1 MFDALI
7 REAATRFG
15 LGDKAPM
22 LVQMLLAYM
31 TNKDTGGLAGFID
44 KFKGAGLG
52 AMASSWLG
60 GNSSAQSVTPSQIE
74 QVLGGSG
81 GLLGMLT
88 SKLGITG
95 PTATSAL
102 SFLLPAVMGKLTPG
116 GSIPTSI
123 PHDVLGFIGSAKNM
137 LAGGVASAAGA
148 ASAGAHAAGDVAKS
162 AGGGLMKWLPWI
174 VAAAAALFLLNYCSK
189 PAVDA
194 TKKAVEITKDAAVAT
209 GTAATAAAGSVV
221 DSTKTAVGAAADA
234 TIAVAGTAATAAT
247 AAAGAAVDS
256 TKAAVG
262 AATDATKTV
271 AGVAA
276 DAAKAVADAIPTG
289 SGALSKLINGVPS
302 LNIYFD
308 SGKTDLPADMAAKS
322 ADVVKYL
329 KDNAAAKAMLAG
341 FHDPQGNK
349 AANEELAKNRA
360 KAVAASLAAA
370 GIPADRISMQKPVES
385 TGTGGSNAEARR
397 VEITIQK

>member
-52 AMASSWLG
+52 AMANSWLG
-60 GNSSAQSVTPSQIE
+60 GHSSAQSVTPSQIE

-95 PTATSAL
+95 PMATSAL

-116 GSIPTSI
+116 GSLPTSI
-123 PHDVLGFIGSAKNM
+123 PHDVLGFIGGAKNM

-148 ASAGAHAAGDVAKS
+148 ASAGAYAAGDAAKS

-194 TKKAVEITKDAAVAT
+194 TKKAVEVTKDAAVAT
-209 GTAATAAAGSVV
+209 STAATAAAGAVV
-221 DSTKTAVGAAADA
+221 DSTKTAVGTAADA
-234 TIAVAGTAATAAT
+234 TKAVAG
-247 AAAGAAVDS
+247 AAADS

-262 AATDATKTV
+262 AATDATKAV
-271 AGVAA
+271 AGAAA

-329 KDNAAAKAMLAG
+329 KDNAAAKALLAG

-370 GIPADRISMQKPVES
+370 GIAADRITMQKPVES

>member
-15 LGDKAPM
+15 LGDKAQM

-60 GNSSAQSVTPSQIE
+60 GHSGAQSVTPSQIE

-81 GLLGMLT
+81 GLIGSLT

-102 SFLLPAVMGKLTPG
+102 SFLLPAIMGKLTPG
-116 GSIPTSI
+116 GTLPTSI
-123 PHDVLGFIGSAKNM
+123 PHDVMGFIGSAKDM
-137 LAGGVASAAGA
+137 LLGGVGAAAGMA
-148 ASAGAHAAGDVAKS
+148 GAGAHVAGNAAKS

-174 VAAAAALFLLNYCSK
+174 VAALAALFLLNYCSK

-194 TKKAVEITKDAAVAT
+194 GKKAVEVTKDAAVA
-209 GTAATAAAGSVV
+209 
-221 DSTKTAVGAAADA
+221 AADA
-234 TIAVAGTAATAAT
+234 TKS
-247 AAAGAAVDS
+247 AAGAAVDA
-256 TKAAVG
+256 TKAAAG
-262 AATDATKTV
+262 AT
-271 AGVAA
+271 A
-276 DAAKAVADAIPTG
+276 DAAKAVVDMIPTG
-289 SGALSKLINGVPS
+289 AGALSKMLNGLPT
-302 LNIYFD
+302 LNVYFD
-308 SGKTDLPADMAAKS
+308 TGKTELSPEWAAKS
-322 ADVVKYL
+322 VDIVKYL
-329 KDNAAAKAMLAG
+329 KDNAAAKAVVSG
-341 FHDPQGNK
+341 FHDPSGDK

-360 KAVAASLAAA
+360 KAVAAALATA
-370 GIPADRISMQKPVES
+370 GIAADRVVMQKPVES

>member
-15 LGDKAPM
+15 LGDKAQM

-31 TNKDTGGLAGFID
+31 TNKDTGGLAGFIE

-60 GNSSAQSVTPSQIE
+60 GHSSAQSVTPTQIE

-81 GLLGMLT
+81 GLIGSLT

-102 SFLLPAVMGKLTPG
+102 SFLLPAIMGKLTPG
-116 GSIPTSI
+116 GTLPTSI
-123 PHDVLGFIGSAKNM
+123 PHDVMGFIGGAKDM
-137 LAGGVASAAGA
+137 LLGGVGAAAGMA
-148 ASAGAHAAGDVAKS
+148 GAGAHAAGNAAKS

-174 VAAAAALFLLNYCSK
+174 VAALAALFLLNYCSK

-194 TKKAVEITKDAAVAT
+194 GKKAVEVTKDAAVAT
-209 GTAATAAAGSVV
+209 V
-221 DSTKTAVGAAADA
+221 DA
-234 TIAVAGTAATAAT
+234 TKS
-247 AAAGAAVDS
+247 AAGAAVDA
-256 TKAAVG
+256 TKAVAG
-262 AATDATKTV
+262 AAAGAT
-271 AGVAA
+271 A
-276 DAAKAVADAIPTG
+276 DAAKAVADIIPTG
-289 SGALSKLINGVPS
+289 AGALSKMLNGLPT
-302 LNIYFD
+302 LNVYFD
-308 SGKTDLPADMAAKS
+308 TGKTELSPEWAAKS
-322 ADVVKYL
+322 GDVVKYL
-329 KDNAAAKAMLAG
+329 KDNATAKAVVSG
-341 FHDPQGNK
+341 FHDPSGNK

-360 KAVAASLAAA
+360 KMVAAALATA
-370 GIPADRISMQKPVES
+370 GIAADRVVMQKPVES